1 MLQACNREECLQKS
15 GDCNSPPLTMKFKR
29 WNTFWV
35 VQPYSGTRSS
45 IRINWICKPLLLVS
59 KRKKEHPEFGHPK
72 MGVPKPFQ
80 ITKRQIIGICNNP
93 WKMHMFYVLISWN
106 WILICT
112 VKLHGSHHHT
122 MHKQG
127 SKSHLHFEK
136 KCTHTGHHRTRWL
149 PFRHFQW
156 ISEFQRLT
164 NTSCTWH
171 NNSNDLKIPNFK
183 TLKNSAKSNIRKKPQ
198 QMAYHQS
205 VVS

>member
-1 MLQACNREECLQKS
+1 VKSLQLALCQASNLKNIREKPILPQACNREECLQKS
-15 GDCNSPPLTMKFKR
+15 GHCNSPPLTMKFKR

-59 KRKKEHPEFGHPK
+59 KRKIEHPEFGHPK
-72 MGVPKPFQ
+72 MRVPKPFQ

-106 WILICT
+106 WILIRT
-112 VKLHGSHHHT
+112 VKHHGSHHQT

-136 KCTHTGHHRTRWL
+136 KMQSITEQDDCHFAISREPL
-149 PFRHFQW
+149 NFR
-156 ISEFQRLT
+156 
-164 NTSCTWH
+164 
-171 NNSNDLKIPNFK
+171 D
-183 TLKNSAKSNIRKKPQ
+183 
-198 QMAYHQS
+198 
-205 VVS
+205 